1 MKQHFHKFTLLATT
15 LLLALAAHATE
26 TSLKAEFT
34 VLKRFP
40 LAGEGGWDYLTVDA
54 PHHHLFISRSTHV
67 QVMDTNTGALV
78 GDILNTPGVH
88 GIALAPQFD
97 KGFISNGRDNSV
109 TVISLST
116 LATLNKIATPEGK
129 KPDFIFFEPSTEDVY
144 VFNGQSNNATVID
157 AKTDQIKGTVALSG
171 KPEAA
176 VSDLNG
182 SVYVALEDK
191 NAVAKIKQSTL
202 LEAAVFKVPH
212 CDEPAGLAISQ
223 TTKEL
228 FVGCHNKGLYLV
240 DSQTG
245 KTLSKSRIGEDVDA
259 DAFDGKINL
268 VFTSQA
274 DSTFTVTQYLPKS
287 KGHSKLKAKQT
298 LITPKG
304 SKTLAYDPEAQLI
317 YLVSAQFESVK
328 NAEGVAKKQVI
339 PNSAEVLV
347 IGAQK

>member
-1 MKQHFHKFTLLATT
+1 MKKHFHKLSLLATT
-15 LLLALAAHATE
+15 LLFTLATHATE
-26 TSLKAEFT
+26 ANTHDGAKKASLKAEFT

-67 QVMDTNTGALV
+67 QVMDTETGALV

-88 GIALAPQFD
+88 GIALAPQLD

-116 LATLNKIATPEGK
+116 LLNLNKIPTPEGK

-171 KPEAA
+171 IPEAA

-182 SVYVALEDK
+182 YVYVALEDK
-191 NAVAKIKQSTL
+191 NAVAKIKQSHL
-202 LEAAVFKVPH
+202 HEAAVFKVPH

-223 TTKEL
+223 RTKEL

-245 KTLSKSRIGEDVDA
+245 KTLSALLFRKH
-259 DAFDGKINL
+259 
-268 VFTSQA
+268 TM
-274 DSTFTVTQYLPKS
+274 
-287 KGHSKLKAKQT
+287 
-298 LITPKG
+298 
-304 SKTLAYDPEAQLI
+304 
-317 YLVSAQFESVK
+317 
-328 NAEGVAKKQVI
+328 
-339 PNSAEVLV
+339 
-347 IGAQK
+347 